1 MYVHIYYTLRNLL
14 LCYSQYCLPHLRK
27 VKGNIIN
34 DSSLVGKIGQQGAIP
49 YVSSKGA
56 IDAMTRAM
64 AIDEATHGVRV
75 NG

>member
-1 MYVHIYYTLRNLL
+1 M
-14 LCYSQYCLPHLRK
+14 PHLRK

-64 AIDEATHGVRV
+64 AIDEAVHGVRV